1 MIIHLKPEVNKEKA
15 EELGKELSAIVLPRN
30 GFFALITPNKLKA
43 VEEKHKSFVSESFPF
58 DDDMQLASKKYMS
71 SVREIKIADG
81 LSIGG
86 NTNNTIIIT
95 KLYLNAGGLIFKLI
109 TLKYLLKYL
118 KIK

>member
-30 GFFALITPNKLKA
+30 GFFALVTPNKLKA

-71 SVREIKIADG
+71 NVREIKIADG

-86 NTNNTIIIT
+86 NTNNTIMIT
-95 KLYLNAGGLIFKLI
+95 GPCSVESEEQIEQASQISSLSFSH
-109 TLKYLLKYL
+109 
-118 KIK
+118 